1 MIQRLTYIYYKETDD
16 RGRGVFTARS
26 INAGDVIEI
35 CPIVVIPKAQIEIL
49 DQTVLYDYYFLWE
62 NNNAAIALGYG
73 SLYNHSYSPNAEYI
87 MDFVDSSLIIQA
99 IKDINAH
106 EEITFNYNGDPVDDE
121 ELWFKTI

>member
-1 MIQRLTYIYYKETDD
+1 
-16 RGRGVFTARS
+16 VFTARS

-121 ELWFKTI
+121 DLWFKTL

>member
-1 MIQRLTYIYYKETDD
+1 MIQRLTHIYYKETDD

-35 CPIVVIPKAQIEIL
+35 CPIVVIPKAQIAIL
-49 DQTVLYDYYFLWE
+49 DRTVLYDYYFLWE
-62 NNNAAIALGYG
+62 DNNAAIALGYG

-87 MDFVDSSLIIQA
+87 MDFVDSSLIIKA
-99 IKDINAH
+99 IRDINAH

-121 ELWFKTI
+121 ELWFNTL

>member
-1 MIQRLTYIYYKETDD
+1 MIQRLTHIYYKETDD

-121 ELWFKTI
+121 DLWFKTL